1 MSVKSTL
8 FKATLAIAGAYVL
21 YKGYKFGKAIYL
33 EAKEELDKQLA
44 ASGKAPLE
52 KVIGEAVEDAAT
64 ATREAGRTVRAS
76 AGAVI
81 DAATDSANTLTDVVK
96 GAAAHVAVEA
106 LNSVA
111 QPPVTTASTDAPGEG
126 GDASPRPAAAAP
138 ESQEAAGGANPATGQ
153 ATSGDASELP
163 PVKD

>member
-21 YKGYKFGKAIYL
+21 YKGYKFGKAVYL

-44 ASGKAPLE
+44 AAGNAPLE

-64 ATREAGRTVRAS
+64 ATREAGRSVRAS
-76 AGAVI
+76 ASTVI
-81 DAATDSANTLTDVVK
+81 DAAADSASTLTDVVK
-96 GAAAHVAVEA
+96 GAAAHVVVEA

-111 QPPVTTASTDAPGEG
+111 QRQTDAPGANAPGEG

-138 ESQEAAGGANPATGQ
+138 ESQEAAGGTNPAPGQ
-153 ATSGDASELP
+153 AASGDASELP